1 MTNLIIVLQASI
13 KSYVYQV
20 NIILKDLSY
29 VLLIVLLDCLKQN
42 IPTREQ
48 QTLWQNRLI
57 NEMFSIMQQI
67 FKVFFIY
74 LNYLGFFKVIS

>member
-1 MTNLIIVLQASI
+1 MVTNLIIVLQASI

-67 FKVFFIY
+67 FKVFFLFISTIW
-74 LNYLGFFKVIS
+74 GFLK

>member
-1 MTNLIIVLQASI
+1 MVTNLIIVLQASI

-67 FKVFFIY
+67 FKVFFY
-74 LNYLGFFKVIS
+74 LSQLFVVF